1 MGYSSKYQNQI
12 DQATD
17 NVLNFKYDPMQDASY
32 QALSKVYT
40 QKGEK
45 AAKSTMADAASLNG
59 GYGTSYSVSAAQQ
72 ARNDYNQQLASFIPD
87 LEAKAYD
94 RNVARLSALRDADAT
109 AYARYRDDV
118 ADSQWQKEYELS
130 KKGSSSGGG
139 SGGRGVGASGRTY
152 GSGTVGAIE
161 DKFSGDSKSGIPNA
175 KKALKAT
182 SKALSSAR
190 AKDTNKVSKYGGN
203 SSGYINPKNRT
214 RNGQ

>member
-152 GSGTVGAIE
+152 GSGQDLSFLDGAYEVPTPKAPVKKTAKAITKVAGKGTAGQKVAKSNGVGQYNYY
-161 DKFSGDSKSGIPNA
+161 GR
-175 KKALKAT
+175 KK
-182 SKALSSAR
+182 
-190 AKDTNKVSKYGGN
+190 
-203 SSGYINPKNRT
+203 
-214 RNGQ
+214 